1 MSEPEASVRGQ
12 QRTGPARKTERRAR
26 LLEDSLDDRDRPLY
40 TIGQAADLLGVEPG
54 VLRRLEQTAAVA
66 PSRSSGRHRR
76 YSRSQLEHARRLL
89 DLVGEGMSAGGA
101 GRVIELED
109 ENASL
114 RARIR
119 NAEDRR

>member
-1 MSEPEASVRGQ
+1 MSGQ
-12 QRTGPARKTERRAR
+12 QTTGPAGKNSRRAHR
-26 LLEDSLDDRDRPLY
+26 LSDSLDDRDLPLY

-54 VLRRLEQTAAVA
+54 VLRRLEHTASVA

-76 YSRSQLEHARRLL
+76 YSRTQLEHTRRLL

-101 GRVIELED
+101 GRFIELED

-114 RARIR
+114 RAQINVERDP
-119 NAEDRR
+119 A